1 MPSTTNQTQHLIKYL
16 KPGTRVSAALQFGP
30 DDSVSI
36 SATYVGIKHESY
48 LLLDLSKLVVESLVL
63 RKLENVDIII
73 RAITDTEL
81 GHIIAF
87 KTSIICQISKP
98 THILFLRPPTN
109 IATKPVREHERYK
122 IDLECQLVSQSIT
135 YEGKLV
141 DFSIS
146 GCGIYVTEDP
156 DLNSKSKIEI
166 HSKLNDLLPADIH
179 YQVVRVTKKKGG
191 WVVGIRYEQSIEMCQ
206 DLKREVLEQAFLAGS
221 L

>member
-16 KPGTRVSAALQFGP
+16 KPGTRVSAALHFGP
-30 DDSVSI
+30 DDTVSI
-36 SATYVGIKHESY
+36 NVTYIGFKHESY
-48 LLLDLSKLVVESLVL
+48 LILDLSKLVVESLIL

-87 KTSIICQISKP
+87 KTSIICLISKP
-98 THILFLRPPTN
+98 THLLFLRPPTS

-122 IDLECQLVSQSIT
+122 IDLECQLISQSVT
-135 YEGKLV
+135 YEGKLI

-146 GCGIYVTEDP
+146 GCGIYLTEDP
-156 DLNSKSKIEI
+156 DLNSKSNIEI
-166 HSKLNDLLPADIH
+166 NSKLNDMLPEGIE
-179 YQVVRVTKKKGG
+179 YKVVRVTPKNGG
-191 WVVGIRYEQSIEMCQ
+191 WLVVIRYKQSIDMCQ